1 MSRKIN
7 VRSPFYLFIDDSGL
21 NTTTTT
27 TTTTASTTTSTTT
40 QGSTTSTT
48 TVAGQTTQTTTL
60 SSFGCPT
67 LTGGSISQSGVITDP
82 TISLGTIVGKSESY
96 QGALVTS
103 VAANNGVNN
112 YNKTLYFKIQ
122 VPAGYTNTGGF
133 IWCSKQ
139 FSQTTTTASTT
150 ASPNQAPTWV
160 CSTGQLT
167 GGSISGSGSVY
178 YPSVTGGSITGFSL
192 TNNGSLIT
200 SVSANGSSTANTIT
214 IWFKV
219 LVGSS
224 YYNAGSSVWCS
235 KVLTQATTTTGTT
248 TQATTTADPYNYYF
262 VRGCSGTNYA
272 SNDMVVRTTTAQA
285 FNGGETTG
293 AAVFTIFG
301 SCFYIYDDATAAEH
315 ASNAG
320 DLNSQTVY
328 NASNTSCSSCTGGGT
343 TTASTTTTTTT
354 TSATAGTNGYYLS
367 VGKSSLSAFCGSTSA
382 VTNAVTCNGSTVAN
396 SLNQTVWDNG
406 SAFSG
411 SSLYYVVFN
420 SPYNYAGSTSFTW
433 WQIASNGIVI
443 SNGTYTSCSSGGTG
457 GMNQY

>member
-21 NTTTTT
+21 NTATNTTTT
-27 TTTTASTTTSTTT
+27 TTTTTSTTT
-40 QGSTTSTT
+40 AAP
-48 TVAGQTTQTTTL
+48 VAGTT
-60 SSFGCPT
+60 FGCPT
-67 LTGGSISQSGVITDP
+67 LTGGSISQSGTITDP
-82 TISLGTIVGKSESY
+82 TISLGAIVGKSESY

-103 VAANNGVNN
+103 VSANNGVNN

-150 ASPNQAPTWV
+150 ASPNQAPTWG

-192 TNNGSLIT
+192 TNNGTIIQNVT
-200 SVSANGSSTANTIT
+200 ANGSSTTNSIT

-219 LVGSS
+219 LIGSS

-262 VRGCSGTNYA
+262 ARGCSGTNYA
-272 SNDMVVRTTTAQA
+272 SNDIVIRTTTAQT

-293 AAVFTIFG
+293 AAVFNIFG

-328 NASNTSCSSCTGGGT
+328 NAINSSCSACTGSGS
-343 TTASTTTTTTT
+343 TTASTTTTT
-354 TSATAGTNGYYLS
+354 TSATAGSSTYYIS
-367 VGKSSLSAFCGSTSA
+367 SGRSSLSAFCGVMSQ
-382 VTNAVTCNGSTVAN
+382 VTNSVSSNGSTVAN

-411 SSLYYVVFN
+411 SSQYYIVFD
-420 SPYNYAGSTSFTW
+420 SPYQYEGATSFTW
-433 WQIASNGIVI
+433 WRIASNGVVI
-443 SNGTYTSCSSGGTG
+443 SNGTYTSCTGTG
-457 GMNQY
+457 SNNGGGNMY

>member
-1 MSRKIN
+1 
-7 VRSPFYLFIDDSGL
+7 
-21 NTTTTT
+21 
-27 TTTTASTTTSTTT
+27 
-40 QGSTTSTT
+40 
-48 TVAGQTTQTTTL
+48 
-60 SSFGCPT
+60 
-67 LTGGSISQSGVITDP
+67 
-82 TISLGTIVGKSESY
+82 LGAIVGKSESY

-103 VAANNGVNN
+103 VSANNGVNN

-200 SVSANGSSTANTIT
+200 SVSANSSSTANTIT

-301 SCFYIYDDATAAEH
+301 SCFYIYNNATAAEH

-328 NASNTSCSSCTGGGT
+328 NASNTSCSSCTGSGS
-343 TTASTTTTTTT
+343 TTASTTTTT
-354 TSATAGTNGYYLS
+354 TSATAGSSSYFISSGR
-367 VGKSSLSAFCGSTSA
+367 SSLSAFCGVMSQ
-382 VTNAVTCNGSTVAN
+382 VTNSVSSNGSTAAN
-396 SLNQTVWDNG
+396 SLNETVWDNG

-411 SSLYYVVFN
+411 SSQYYIVFD
-420 SPYNYAGSTSFTW
+420 SPYEYEGATSFTW
-433 WQIASNGIVI
+433 WRIASNGVVI
-443 SNGTYTSCSSGGTG
+443 SNGTYTSCTGTG
-457 GMNQY
+457 SNNGGGNMY